1 MADRVMIISWG
12 QTVRGRE
19 KHALE
24 VFDEAIAY
32 YREIA
37 DAGSIESFDTMLLEP
52 NGFMDGC
59 FVLRGSHA
67 QLDALAED
75 MRFRKLMVDAGL
87 IVDDLRTTRGFT
99 AGGVEETMPLYADAI
114 TRVPQMA

>member
-24 VFDEAIAY
+24 VFDEAVAY
-32 YREIA
+32 YQELS
-37 DAGSIESFDTMLLEP
+37 GSGAIESFDTLILEP
-52 NGFMDGC
+52 NGFMEGC
-59 FVLRGSHA
+59 FMLRGSHA

-75 MRFRKLMVDAGL
+75 LRFRKLMVDASL